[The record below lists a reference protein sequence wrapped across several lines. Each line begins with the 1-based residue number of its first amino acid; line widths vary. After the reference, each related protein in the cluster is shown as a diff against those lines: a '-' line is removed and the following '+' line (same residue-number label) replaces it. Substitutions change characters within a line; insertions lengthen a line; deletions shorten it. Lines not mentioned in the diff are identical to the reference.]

1 MDLSERLDHLSSDL
15 TEQLVDPHY
24 DSASDNGDVVGVI
37 ANCWAG
43 SMSDKPTD
51 ATGDFDHNSDRAFE
65 AQVSKP
71 SNNMPWSVSDTVDT
85 SSYSGY
91 ACKWAYEVSD
101 ASEFVIGDEDHVA
114 HVHRDQDLEDELR
127 NNFGENDFPEESFP

>member
-1 MDLSERLDHLSSDL
+1 MDQSARFDAFTSDL

-43 SMSDKPTD
+43 SMSDEPTD
-51 ATGDFDHNSDRAFE
+51 ATGNFDYSSDRAFE
-65 AQVSKP
+65 AQISKP

-85 SSYSGY
+85 DGYSGY
-91 ACKWAYEVSD
+91 ACEWWYDVTD
-101 ASEFVIGDEDHVA
+101 FSEKARGEEGDVA
-114 HVHRDQDLEDELR
+114 HVHRDGNLQDMIESEYSS
-127 NNFGENDFPEESFP
+127 FQEEGFP